1 MKGVIVDC
9 LAELVKT
16 KFGTEKWQASLEKAG
31 IPPESKFLVTEDV
44 NEDAVRKVLESVC
57 KTLNI
62 SLAQAADVFGEYW
75 VNVYA
80 PRIYAPYYHGVNSA
94 KDFLLKMDDI
104 HKKTTKNIPNAHPP
118 RFDYE
123 WKDDKTL
130 IMTYMSYRNL
140 IDIMIGLVKGVGKYF
155 KEDLKITKLSDTKI
169 KIVFS

>member
-1 MKGVIVDC
+1 MKGAIVNC

-16 KFGTEKWQASLEKAG
+16 KFGTEKWQESLEKAG
-31 IPPESKFLVTEDV
+31 IPRKSTFLVTQDV
-44 NEDAVRKVLESVC
+44 DDDVVMKVLGSVC

-62 SLAQAADVFGEYW
+62 SLVQAADVFGEYW

-104 HKKTTKNIPNAHPP
+104 HKRTTKNIPNAHPP

-130 IMTYMSYRNL
+130 IMTYISHRSL

-155 KEDLKITKLSDTKI
+155 KEDLKIKKLSDTKI
-169 KIVFS
+169 EIIFP